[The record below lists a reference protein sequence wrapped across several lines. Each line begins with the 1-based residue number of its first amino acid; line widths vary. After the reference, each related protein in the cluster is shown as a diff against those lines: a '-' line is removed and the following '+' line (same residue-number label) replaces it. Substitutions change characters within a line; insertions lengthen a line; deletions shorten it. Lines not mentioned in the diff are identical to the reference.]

1 MNKKLTSVLL
11 ISPLSLLLFSCGGQS
26 QQGPGMGAQQI
37 STLTLATQQV
47 ELNSSFPASLKGKKD
62 TEIRPK
68 VGGYIVEQFVDEG
81 SRVRKGQVLFQIDK
95 VTYQEAV
102 AAAEATVAASKA
114 SLANA
119 ELTLANKKKL
129 FDKGIISESEYK
141 VAQYT
146 YDAQKAALAQAN
158 AQLISAR
165 NDLGFTSVTS
175 PSDGVV
181 GDINYRVGAL
191 VSSAGAM
198 PITTVADISEVF
210 AYFSINEK
218 DLLEISRKTDAVNM
232 AEVVKDFPEVGL
244 QLSDGSI
251 YPIKGKVETVSGVVN
266 QTTGSVT
273 LRAKFDNKG
282 NILRSGASANVLIPE
297 TDNNVILIPQRMTY
311 EIQGKHFVY
320 AVQPDSTVAAKE
332 IKILSNNDGQN
343 YIVTSGVSAGAKI
356 AAEGINSLKD
366 GMKIIPVE
374 KK

>member
-129 FDKGIISESEYK
+129 FDKGIVRESE
-141 VAQYT
+141 
-146 YDAQKAALAQAN
+146 
-158 AQLISAR
+158 
-165 NDLGFTSVTS
+165 
-175 PSDGVV
+175 
-181 GDINYRVGAL
+181 
-191 VSSAGAM
+191 
-198 PITTVADISEVF
+198 
-210 AYFSINEK
+210 
-218 DLLEISRKTDAVNM
+218 
-232 AEVVKDFPEVGL
+232 
-244 QLSDGSI
+244 
-251 YPIKGKVETVSGVVN
+251 
-266 QTTGSVT
+266 
-273 LRAKFDNKG
+273 
-282 NILRSGASANVLIPE
+282 
-297 TDNNVILIPQRMTY
+297 
-311 EIQGKHFVY
+311 
-320 AVQPDSTVAAKE
+320 
-332 IKILSNNDGQN
+332 
-343 YIVTSGVSAGAKI
+343 
-356 AAEGINSLKD
+356 
-366 GMKIIPVE
+366 
-374 KK
+374 